1 MLNDGYFHFQ
11 ATKIQPFVD
20 LVKNYP
26 DLCPL
31 NNLENPENPGSPAS
45 PANLYHPGLLVKTK
59 PLRPTADFITPLL
72 SRGAAI
78 KVLSPEWLAQA
89 VGQGHLDAARLY
101 E

>member
-20 LVKNYP
+20 LVKIYP
-26 DLCPL
+26 YLCLL
-31 NNLENPENPGSPAS
+31 NNLENPGS
-45 PANLYHPGLLVKTK
+45 PANLYHPGLLVKQI
-59 PLRPTADFITPLL
+59 PMRPTADFVTPLL

-89 VGQGHLDAARLY
+89 VRQGHLDAARLY